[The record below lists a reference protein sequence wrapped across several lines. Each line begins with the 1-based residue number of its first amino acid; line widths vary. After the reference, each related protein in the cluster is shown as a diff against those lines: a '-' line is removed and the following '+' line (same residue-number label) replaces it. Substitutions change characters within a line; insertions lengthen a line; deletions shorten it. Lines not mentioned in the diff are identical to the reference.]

1 MCNFAGYLI
10 QCQPMQ
16 KINLFLPFVL
26 ILTFSVSTLANNDT
40 IPEKNKSLEI
50 HASYTGDILTNVVG
64 GTPLTP
70 TGGKEVIST

>member
-1 MCNFAGYLI
+1 
-10 QCQPMQ
+10 MQ

-26 ILTFSVSTLANNDT
+26 IFTFSVSTLANNDT

-64 GTPLTP
+64 GIQQKTAYL
-70 TGGKEVIST
+70 GMLNL